1 MKNMKHT
8 HLTALDE
15 HTRRFIASTEG
26 FYERY
31 ISNLAFFDTNKAA
44 YEATERQFS
53 FVTGRLKFKNYDV
66 FKAAYSRFCRNRHP
80 R

>member
-1 MKNMKHT
+1 MKTVKDKRE
-8 HLTALDE
+8 AVLDE

-53 FVTGRLKFKNYDV
+53 FVTGRRKFKNHDV
-66 FKAAYSRFCRNRHP
+66 FKAAYSRHCRNKHP